1 MKRDNFFVLLLAEAA
16 VLIALLFLPSVFPKA
31 DTILTFPFE
40 QIAAG
45 LTALAG
51 MGKLGAG
58 LAMALWLGLSLAPMI
73 PAVSKTSGRTGAERG
88 VLVLLSAAVLL
99 GIYGMISPRSFLIPN
114 IPMLTAARSVL
125 GVTAWSVIAL
135 YAVVRLVGLFRAGD
149 MPKLLGYIKTMLHI
163 AAMLCVAVLVLDCLD
178 DAVST
183 LKIAE
188 NSLDGLFAV
197 LRFCV
202 DALPYALDIA
212 VIASAIEL
220 LCAVRDNDKE
230 LAPLTGKLTK
240 LCCTALTVPMGCTAA
255 FNLLQ
260 SLFMSGL
267 LTVNI
272 SANIP
277 VASIIFT
284 LLVLLTARLV
294 EENRR
299 LREDNDLFI

>member
-1 MKRDNFFVLLLAEAA
+1 MKRDNFFVLLLAEAV

-45 LTALAG
+45 LTALTG
-51 MGKLGAG
+51 VGKPGAG

-99 GIYGMISPRSFLIPN
+99 GIYGMTSPRSFLIPSL
-114 IPMLTAARSVL
+114 PLLTAARSVL

-163 AAMLCVAVLVLDCLD
+163 AAMLCVAVLVLGCLD
-178 DAVST
+178 DAVGA

-220 LCAVRDNDKE
+220 LCALRDNGKE
-230 LAPLTGKLTK
+230 LAPLTDKLTK
-240 LCCTALTVPMGCTAA
+240 LCCAALTVPMGCTVA

-267 LTVNI
+267 LTVSI
-272 SANIP
+272 SADIP